1 MIEDIYKLTE
11 KKEKINEEEYIF
23 IKEDEF
29 LNSNSVFRESLH
41 DWKKSEFERVIKIGK
56 LEYNNEFE
64 YYLTWS
70 EGEKYPV
77 LRRKKIQ

>member
-29 LNSNSVFRESLH
+29 LSSDSDFKASLN
-41 DWKKSEFERVIKIGK
+41 DWKKSEFDRIVKIGK

-64 YYLTWS
+64 YYLTWL
-70 EGEKYPV
+70 EGVGLPV